1 MAVIAETL
9 VTGAAGV
16 ALTVTTL
23 TSSDTLVYRQGAGQ
37 VLILDNVTAG
47 SLTVVLNDSDVT
59 AVQVEGVGAVSVSA
73 GLSTV
78 IAAGARFAVLLDN
91 SRRRW
96 QGTIAV
102 TGGTGIKAVLTA
114 AS

>member
-1 MAVIAETL
+1 MALIAETKVQG
-9 VTGAAGV
+9 VTGV

-23 TSSDTLVYRQGAGQ
+23 TAADTLVYKQGAGQ
-37 VLILDNVTAG
+37 TLILDNTTAG

-59 AVQVEGVGAVSVSA
+59 SVQVVGVGAVSVSA

-78 IAAGARFAVLLDN
+78 VAAGARAAILLDN

>member
-9 VTGAAGV
+9 VSGAAGV
-16 ALTVTTL
+16 TLTVTTL
-23 TSSDTLVYRQGAGQ
+23 TASDTLTYRQGAGQ

-47 SLTVVLNDSDVT
+47 SLTVVLADSGVPT
-59 AVQVEGVGAVSVSA
+59 IQVEGVGAVSNA
-73 GLSTV
+73 GVSTV
-78 IAAGARFAVLLDN
+78 IAAGARAAVLLDN

-96 QGTIAV
+96 DGVIQV